1 MTSPHIIYILS
12 DEHCGTAMSHVGD
25 QNVSTPNMDRL
36 ASEGVSFRNA
46 YANCPICTPSRGTI
60 FSGRHAH
67 AGPVQFFFDVYK
79 ATSPSTATILRS
91 AGYHTAYF
99 GKWHCGVV
107 QDQEPDEVRQNRQ
120 DYTRWPMRTPEYH
133 RGGFQDWFGFEV
145 NNAPFKGFYYYQNEV
160 NPRKINGYQT
170 DVLTDMAIQYLN
182 EYGHQKPLFLV
193 LSVEPPHFPLDVPDQ
208 FMHFD
213 PAELKTQPNFL
224 NTTEMREK
232 LATYYAMVE
241 NLDWNIGRLS
251 NALSQNAQFA
261 DNTLTVYFS
270 DHGDFMGNHGLFE
283 RKENPHQEAVRVPAI
298 FHWPNQIPEQGL
310 RDNLFSLVDML
321 PTTLGL
327 LEIDI
332 PNHLQGKDFS
342 SALLNKPFVEPSH
355 VLLEMCGNP
364 RWNLDFLDWR
374 GLVTNKWKYAYYET
388 GHELLF
394 DLEKDPYEQTNLVD
408 TQTEIRNQLRRQLLK
423 TLAETREPYFDVLIE
438 HGVKLEIPVINVS
451 TRKHGGISPTWE
463 EVIQTDKT

>member
-1 MTSPHIIYILS
+1 MTDPHIIYILS
-12 DEHCGTAMSHVGD
+12 DEHCGTAMSHTGD
-25 QNVSTPNMDRL
+25 QNVSTPNMDQL

-79 ATSPSTATILRS
+79 ATSPSTATILRT

-145 NNAPFKGFYYYQNEV
+145 NNAPFEGFYYHQNEV

-170 DVLTDMAIQYLN
+170 DVLTDMAIRYLN

-193 LSVEPPHFPLDVPDQ
+193 LSVEPPHFPLGVPDQ
-208 FMHFD
+208 FMRFD
-213 PAELKTQPNFL
+213 PSELKTQPNFSD
-224 NTTEMREK
+224 TPEMREK
-232 LATYYAMVE
+232 LATYYAMIE

-251 NALSQNAQFA
+251 DALSRNTQFT

-283 RKENPHQEAVRVPAI
+283 RKENPHQESVRVPAI
-298 FHWPNQIPEQGL
+298 FHWPNQIPAQGM
-310 RDNLFSLVDML
+310 RNELFSLVDML

-327 LEIDI
+327 LEMDM
-332 PNHLQGKDFS
+332 PSYLQGKDFS
-342 SALLNKPFVEPSH
+342 SALLNKPFVEPNH

-394 DLEKDPYEQTNLVD
+394 DLEEDPYEQTNLVD
-408 TQTEIRNQLRRQLLK
+408 SQTEIRNQLRQQLLR

-438 HGVKLEIPVINVS
+438 HGVRLETPVINVS
-451 TRKHGGISPTWE
+451 TRKHGGISPTWDK
-463 EVIQTDKT
+463 VIQTN

>member
-1 MTSPHIIYILS
+1 MKNPHIIYILS
-12 DEHCGTAMSHVGD
+12 DEHCGTAMSHIGD
-25 QNVSTPNMDRL
+25 PNVSTPNMDQL

-79 ATSPSTATILRS
+79 ATSPSTATILRT
-91 AGYHTAYF
+91 ADYHTAYF

-107 QDQEPDEVRQNRQ
+107 QDQEPEEVRQNRQ

-145 NNAPFKGFYYYQNEV
+145 NNAPFEGFYYHQNDV
-160 NPRKINGYQT
+160 NPRRINGYQT
-170 DVLTDMAIQYLN
+170 DVLTDMVIQYIN

-193 LSVEPPHFPLDVPDQ
+193 LSVEPPHFPLDAPDQ
-208 FMHFD
+208 FMRFD
-213 PAELKTQPNFL
+213 PAKLKTQPNFSD
-224 NTTEMREK
+224 TPEMREK

-241 NLDWNIGRLS
+241 NLDWNLGRVSDALS
-251 NALSQNAQFA
+251 NNKKFA

-283 RKENPHQEAVRVPAI
+283 RKENPHQESVRVPAI
-298 FHWPNQIPEQGL
+298 FHWPNRIPPQGM
-310 RDNLFSLVDML
+310 RNELFSLVDML

-327 LEIDI
+327 LGIDI
-332 PNHLQGKDFS
+332 PSHLQGQDFS
-342 SALLNKPFVEPSH
+342 PALLNKPFVEPH
-355 VLLEMCGNP
+355 HILLEMCGNP
-364 RWNLDFLDWR
+364 RWDLDFLDWR

-394 DLEKDPYEQTNLVD
+394 DLEKDPYEQKNLAN
-408 TQTEIRNQLRRQLLK
+408 TQIEIRNQLRQQLLK

-438 HGVKLEIPVINVS
+438 HGVNLETPVINVS
-451 TRKHGGISPTWE
+451 TGKHGGISPTWDN
-463 EVIQTDKT
+463 VIQTD

>member
-1 MTSPHIIYILS
+1 
-12 DEHCGTAMSHVGD
+12 
-25 QNVSTPNMDRL
+25 
-36 ASEGVSFRNA
+36 EGVSFRNA

-60 FSGRHAH
+60 FSGRYAH

-79 ATSPSTATILRS
+79 ATSPSTATILRT

-99 GKWHCGVV
+99 GKWHCGVI
-107 QDQEPDEVRQNRQ
+107 QDQEPDKVRQNRQ

-145 NNAPFKGFYYYQNEV
+145 NNAPFEGFYYHQNEV

-170 DVLTDMAIQYLN
+170 DVLTDMAIRYLN

-208 FMHFD
+208 FMRFD
-213 PAELKTQPNFL
+213 PSELKTQPNFSD
-224 NTTEMREK
+224 TPEMREK
-232 LATYYAMVE
+232 LATYYAMIE

-251 NALSQNAQFA
+251 DALSRNTQFT

-283 RKENPHQEAVRVPAI
+283 RKENPHQESVRVPAI
-298 FHWPNQIPEQGL
+298 FHWPNQIPAQGM
-310 RDNLFSLVDML
+310 RNELFSLVDML

-327 LEIDI
+327 LEMDM
-332 PNHLQGKDFS
+332 PSYLQGKDFS
-342 SALLNKPFVEPSH
+342 SALLNKPFVEPNH

-394 DLEKDPYEQTNLVD
+394 DLEEDPYEQTNLVD
-408 TQTEIRNQLRRQLLK
+408 SQTEIRNQLRQQLLR

-438 HGVKLEIPVINVS
+438 HGVRLETPVINVS
-451 TRKHGGISPTWE
+451 TRKHGGISPTWDK
-463 EVIQTDKT
+463 VIQTN

>member
-1 MTSPHIIYILS
+1 MTDPHIIYILS
-12 DEHCGTAMSHVGD
+12 DEHCGTAMSHTGD
-25 QNVSTPNMDRL
+25 QNVSTPNMDQL

-60 FSGRHAH
+60 FSGRYAH

-79 ATSPSTATILRS
+79 ATSPSTATILRT

-145 NNAPFKGFYYYQNEV
+145 NNAPFEGFYYHQNEV

-170 DVLTDMAIQYLN
+170 DVLTDMAIRYLN

-193 LSVEPPHFPLDVPDQ
+193 LSVEPPHFPLGVPDQ
-208 FMHFD
+208 FMRFD
-213 PAELKTQPNFL
+213 PSELKTQPNFSDIP
-224 NTTEMREK
+224 EMREK
-232 LATYYAMVE
+232 LATYYAMIE

-251 NALSQNAQFA
+251 DALSRNTQFT

-283 RKENPHQEAVRVPAI
+283 RKENPHQESVRVPAI
-298 FHWPNQIPEQGL
+298 FHWPNQIPAQGM
-310 RDNLFSLVDML
+310 RNELFSLVDML

-327 LEIDI
+327 LEMDM
-332 PNHLQGKDFS
+332 PSYLQGKDFS
-342 SALLNKPFVEPSH
+342 SALLNKPFVEPNH

-394 DLEKDPYEQTNLVD
+394 DLEEDPYEQTNLVD
-408 TQTEIRNQLRRQLLK
+408 SQTEIRNQLRQQLLR

-438 HGVKLEIPVINVS
+438 HGVRLETPVINVS
-451 TRKHGGISPTWE
+451 TRKHGGISPTWDK
-463 EVIQTDKT
+463 VIQTN

>member
-1 MTSPHIIYILS
+1 
-12 DEHCGTAMSHVGD
+12 MSHAGD
-25 QNVSTPNMDRL
+25 QNVSTPNMDQL

-60 FSGRHAH
+60 FSGRYAH

-79 ATSPSTATILRS
+79 ATSPSTATILRT

-99 GKWHCGVV
+99 GKWHCGIV

-145 NNAPFKGFYYYQNEV
+145 NNAPFEGFYYHQNEV

-170 DVLTDMAIQYLN
+170 DVLTDMAIRYLN

-193 LSVEPPHFPLDVPDQ
+193 LSVEPPHFPLGVPDQ
-208 FMHFD
+208 FMRFD
-213 PAELKTQPNFL
+213 PSELKTQPNFSD
-224 NTTEMREK
+224 TPEMREK
-232 LATYYAMVE
+232 LATYYAMIE

-251 NALSQNAQFA
+251 DALSRNTQFT

-283 RKENPHQEAVRVPAI
+283 RKENPHQESVRVPAI
-298 FHWPNQIPEQGL
+298 FHWPNQIPAQGM
-310 RDNLFSLVDML
+310 RNELFSLVDML

-327 LEIDI
+327 LEMDM
-332 PNHLQGKDFS
+332 PSYLQGKDFS
-342 SALLNKPFVEPSH
+342 SALLNKPFVEPNH

-394 DLEKDPYEQTNLVD
+394 DLEEDPYEQTNLVD
-408 TQTEIRNQLRRQLLK
+408 SQTEIRNQLRQQLLR

-438 HGVKLEIPVINVS
+438 HGVRLETPVINVS
-451 TRKHGGISPTWE
+451 TRKHGGISPTWDK
-463 EVIQTDKT
+463 VIQTN